1 MQNATLDVTQPNNK
15 HADERLRQDLM
26 LWLATTRPDGRP
38 HLVPVWFLWDGR
50 TILVFSKP
58 DQKIRNLRRNKNVML
73 SLDDTHDGADVVL
86 VEGEAELLTP
96 ADVAASA
103 PAYAEK
109 YAAMLASNGWTLDS
123 MAADYSEVIRITPTK
138 FRAYS

>member
-1 MQNATLDVTQPNNK
+1 MQKATLDLSQPNNK

-26 LWLATTRPDGRP
+26 LWIGTTRPDGRP
-38 HLVPVWFLWDGR
+38 HLVPVWFLWDGQ

-58 DQKIRNLRRNKNVML
+58 DQKIRNLRQNKNVML
-73 SLDDTHDGADVVL
+73 SLDDTHDGSDVVL
-86 VEGEAELLTP
+86 IEGEAELLTH

-109 YAAMLASNGWTLDS
+109 YAKKLASNHWTLDS